1 MRFRWGF
8 WAGVGASIA
17 LHVGFMVI
25 VPPPEPQAVMREPL
39 HVVEL
44 RRMRIPIPNPLSI
57 PRERPE
63 REPVVGSPPPLPPL
77 PPAASPPVAALR
89 LEEMVRAARPPDF
102 KDPLPLPSAIV
113 FADRLGK
120 TPVVAPKYLS
130 NAKLPRGTPGGSPLG
145 GRFKIP
151 SVRSSAAGR
160 RSDGLRSLRKRLIRQ
175 ELLKASEAEPEDL
188 EIRGPVAEREL
199 VYRPPPPT
207 PLSGAEGEIKL
218 KFWVLPDG
226 TVGRIVLLV
235 RGDSS
240 LETTAIRNLKR
251 WKFNTLPPGARVPEQ
266 WGTMR
271 FRFLSAAA
279 NSPIS
284 PGVRVLKPK
293 VLRERPLP

>member
-1 MRFRWGF
+1 
-8 WAGVGASIA
+8 
-17 LHVGFMVI
+17 MVI
-25 VPPPEPQAVMREPL
+25 VPPPEPQAVMRVPM

-44 RRMRIPIPNPLSI
+44 RRMRIPVPTPPPS

-63 REPVVGSPPPLPPL
+63 REPVVGPPPPLPAP

-89 LEEMVRAARPPDF
+89 LEEMIRAARPPDF
-102 KDPLPLPSAIV
+102 TAPLPIPSAIV
-113 FADRLGK
+113 FTDRLGK
-120 TPVVAPKYLS
+120 TPVVAPKILGV
-130 NAKLPRGTPGGSPLG
+130 AKLPRGTPGGSPLG
-145 GRFKIP
+145 GGFRIP
-151 SVRSSAAGR
+151 SVRSGAAGR
-160 RSDGLRSLRKRLIRQ
+160 RSDGLRSFRQRLIRQ
-175 ELLKASEAEPEDL
+175 ELLKASEAEPEDS
-188 EIRGPVAEREL
+188 EIRGPVAGREL

-207 PLSGAEGEIKL
+207 PLRGAEGEIKL

-235 RGDSS
+235 RGDLS

-251 WKFNTLPPGARVPEQ
+251 WKFNTLPPSARVPEQ

-271 FRFLSAAA
+271 FRFLSGAA

-284 PGVRVLKPK
+284 PGVHVLKPK

>member
-1 MRFRWGF
+1 MGF
-8 WAGVGASIA
+8 WVGVGASIA
-17 LHVGFMVI
+17 LHIGFMVI

-44 RRMRIPIPNPLSI
+44 RRMRIPIPNPPPPSI

-63 REPVVGSPPPLPPL
+63 REPVVGPPPPLP

-89 LEEMVRAARPPDF
+89 LEDMVRAARPPDF
-102 KDPLPLPSAIV
+102 KDPLPIPSAIV

-120 TPVVAPKYLS
+120 TPVVAPKALS

-151 SVRSSAAGR
+151 SVGFGAAGR
-160 RSDGLRSLRKRLIRQ
+160 RSDGLRLLRKRLIRQ
-175 ELLKASEAEPEDL
+175 ELLKASEAETGDL
-188 EIRGPVAEREL
+188 EIRGPVAGREL

-240 LETTAIRNLKR
+240 LETTAIGNLKR
-251 WKFNTLPPGARVPEQ
+251 WKFNTLLSGVRVPEQ

-279 NSPIS
+279 SSPIF

-293 VLRERPLP
+293 VLRERPLR

>member
-1 MRFRWGF
+1 MRLRWGF

-17 LHVGFMVI
+17 VHVGFMVI
-25 VPPPEPQAVMREPL
+25 VPPPEPQAVMRTPM

-44 RRMRIPIPNPLSI
+44 RRMRIPVPTPPPPPS

-63 REPVVGSPPPLPPL
+63 REPVVGPPP

-102 KDPLPLPSAIV
+102 KAPLPIPSAFV

-120 TPVVAPKYLS
+120 TPVVAPKVFS
-130 NAKLPRGTPGGSPLG
+130 HAKLPRGTPGGSPPV

-151 SVRSSAAGR
+151 SVRSGAAGR
-160 RSDGLRSLRKRLIRQ
+160 RSDGLRALRKRLIRQ
-175 ELLKASEAEPEDL
+175 ELLKASEAEPEEL
-188 EIRGPVAEREL
+188 EIRGPVAGREL

-207 PLSGAEGEIKL
+207 PLRGAEGEIKL

-240 LETTAIRNLKR
+240 LETTAIGNLKR

-266 WGTMR
+266 WGTIR
-271 FRFLSAAA
+271 FRFLSGAAI
-279 NSPIS
+279 SPIA

-293 VLRERPLP
+293 VLRELPLP